1 MDSIFLSRGS
11 VAELSRLDDSQLVEV
26 VRAMLARAAGDEPP
40 VPSDEVA
47 RFVFETFVDVDDERR
62 ARMSAGGKNKVDKDL
77 KDLKHLNDDKEV
89 KHLKHLK
96 DLDEVADVESV
107 TNEISSVY
115 TDGVGVSPGPA
126 PRARARESILESNI
140 ESAHARAREEHG
152 ARSPQIVVTNNVE
165 AVCRAWE
172 DGGLGKRG
180 EITPRR
186 AALIE
191 ARVKEYGL
199 DAVLA
204 TIRRAAASSFLRDG
218 SARGWRPSL
227 DWAMNKENYIKI
239 IEGNYDNNESGTN
252 KKRQSAV
259 VADADVYLA
268 RIAERTHGRG

>member
-1 MDSIFLSRGS
+1 MDSIFLNRGS

-40 VPSDEVA
+40 VPTDEVA

-77 KDLKHLNDDKEV
+77 KHLKHLNDDKEV

-96 DLDEVADVESV
+96 DVDEVADVESV
-107 TNEISSVY
+107 TNELSSVY
-115 TDGVGVSPGPA
+115 ADGVGVSPGPA

-140 ESAHARAREEHG
+140 ESAHARAREEQG

-165 AVCRAWE
+165 TVCRAWE

-227 DWAMNKENYIKI
+227 DWTMNRENYIKI
-239 IEGNYDNNESGTN
+239 NEGNYDNNESN
-252 KKRQSAV
+252 RNKRQSAV

>member
-1 MDSIFLSRGS
+1 MDSIFLNRGS

-40 VPSDEVA
+40 VPTNEVA
-47 RFVFETFVDVDDERR
+47 RFVFDTFVDIDDERR

-77 KDLKHLNDDKEV
+77 KHLKHLKDDKEV

-126 PRARARESILESNI
+126 PRAHARESILESNI

-165 AVCRAWE
+165 TVCRAWE

-227 DWAMNKENYIKI
+227 DWTMNRENYIKI
-239 IEGNYDNNESGTN
+239 NEGNYDNNESGTI